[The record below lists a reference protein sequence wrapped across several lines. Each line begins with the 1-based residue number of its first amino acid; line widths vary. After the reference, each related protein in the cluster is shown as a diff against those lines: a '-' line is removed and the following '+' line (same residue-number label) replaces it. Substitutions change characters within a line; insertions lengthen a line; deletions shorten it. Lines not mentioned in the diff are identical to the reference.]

1 MSNANIIFSF
11 EGTDVNMQC
20 SKGDKIKD
28 ICQKYVNKIQKNL
41 NSLVFLYGGNQLN
54 FQLSF
59 KEQANSIDEKRNEM
73 KVLVYRNDNDELQCP
88 KCGEKININ
97 NGKIN
102 DIKSFIKNINDTVKG
117 IKLMIENIIKASTE
131 DNVNVQLKNVN
142 VIFNN
147 LNEDIK
153 KLNTKIDDLLINKD
167 INKNISNMNQNNMK
181 YMNQINISK
190 MNQINMSNM
199 DQNNLSNINQ
209 INISKMN
216 QNNMSNMNQNSMSN
230 MNQNNISK
238 MNQINISKMNKN
250 NMPNMNQLNMSNMN
264 QNNQVFNNNNQM
276 APPSNYQRK
285 HYKTTEEDR
294 IFSTI
299 ENISSII
306 DKNEVSEINTIVQQ
320 IYVSFLSSNNQ
331 TEFISDVISKK
342 IKHKL
347 HGEWFVL
354 VSESNKNI
362 PFNFSTI
369 SESDILTIKIGKT
382 KFYIAKIK

>member
-1 MSNANIIFSF
+1 
-11 EGTDVNMQC
+11 
-20 SKGDKIKD
+20 
-28 ICQKYVNKIQKNL
+28 
-41 NSLVFLYGGNQLN
+41 
-54 FQLSF
+54 
-59 KEQANSIDEKRNEM
+59 M

-117 IKLMIENIIKASTE
+117 IKLMIENIIKTSTE

-285 HYKTTEEDR
+285 HYKTTEESS

-299 ENISSII
+299 EKIPSTI
-306 DKNEVSEINTIVQQ
+306 DKNEVSEIYTIVQQ
-320 IYVSFLSSNNQ
+320 IYASFLSSNNQ